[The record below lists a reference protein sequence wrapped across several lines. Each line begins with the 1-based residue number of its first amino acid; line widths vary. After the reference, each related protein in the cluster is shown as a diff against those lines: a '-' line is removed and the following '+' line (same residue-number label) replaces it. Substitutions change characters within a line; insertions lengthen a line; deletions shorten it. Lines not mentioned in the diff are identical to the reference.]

1 MIVPNRREPR
11 RPIPVFDAIG
21 TQRVRRIQ
29 VAAVYLGF
37 VFAMVGNAIANHAA
51 SGVSRIEG
59 AVIGIVGFACALY
72 GCLRFS
78 GGRR

>member
-1 MIVPNRREPR
+1 MLSPDRRETR
-11 RPIPVFDAIG
+11 RPIPLSEDIG
-21 TQRVRRIQ
+21 TQRIRRIQ

-37 VFAMVGNAIANHAA
+37 VFAMVGNAIANHAE
-51 SGVSRIEG
+51 SGVSQIEG

>member
-1 MIVPNRREPR
+1 MLSPDRRETR
-11 RPIPVFDAIG
+11 RPIPLSEDIG
-21 TQRVRRIQ
+21 TQRIRRIQ

>member
-1 MIVPNRREPR
+1 MLSPDRRETR
-11 RPIPVFDAIG
+11 RPIPLSEDIG
-21 TQRVRRIQ
+21 TQRIRRIQ

-37 VFAMVGNAIANHAA
+37 VFALVGNAIANHAA